1 MKAII
6 VEKFGNVDG
15 LSVKQI
21 EKPTIT
27 NGEILIK
34 VKAFG
39 LNPVDYKTRQG
50 GGIASKMQNPIILG
64 WDIAGIVE
72 EVTTNSKFKI
82 GDRVFGMVNF
92 PGQGNAYAEYV
103 KAIPEH
109 LSLIP
114 DNISYEIAS
123 AVPLASLTAYQ
134 TLIKYAKIRKN
145 DKVIIHA
152 GAGGVGHIA
161 IQIAKNVGA
170 YVISTA
176 SKRNENFLKELG
188 VDEFI
193 DYTASNFENIVSNV
207 DIVLDCVGGDVG
219 LKSLQTLRQ
228 GGIMI
233 SIPSPF
239 NLDLNNM
246 RKDIDTPWILVQS
259 NGDDME
265 KISELLKDETLKI
278 HIQKVYEMNEIKD
291 AHNQLETRKTRGKLI
306 VKI

>member
-1 MKAII
+1 MKAIV
-6 VEKFGNVDG
+6 VEKFGNVNG
-15 LSVKQI
+15 LVLKEVKNPI
-21 EKPTIT
+21 IS

-64 WDIAGIVE
+64 WEIAGIVE
-72 EVTTNSKFKI
+72 EVSTNSKFKV
-82 GDRVFGMVNF
+82 GDRVFGMINF

-103 KAIPEH
+103 KAMPEH
-109 LSLIP
+109 LAIIP
-114 DNISYEIAS
+114 ENISFEIAS
-123 AVPLASLTAYQ
+123 SAPLASLTAYQ
-134 TLIKYAKIRKN
+134 TLVKYAKIKKN
-145 DKVIIHA
+145 DKVLIHA

-161 IQIAKNVGA
+161 IQIAKNIGA

-176 SKRNENFLKELG
+176 SKRNEKFLKELG

-193 DYTASNFENIVSNV
+193 DYTSSKFQDIVSNV

-219 LKSLQTLRQ
+219 LNSLQTLRQ

-239 NLDLNNM
+239 NPELNNK

-259 NGDDME
+259 NGDDMN
-265 KISELLKDETLKI
+265 KISELLKDEKI
-278 HIQKVYEMNEIKD
+278 KVHIQKTYKMNEIKD

>member
-6 VEKFGNVDG
+6 TEKFGDVND
-15 LSVKQI
+15 LEIKEIKIPKIS
-21 EKPTIT
+21 

-50 GGIASKMQNPIILG
+50 GGIASKMKNPIILG

-72 EVTTNSKFKI
+72 EVSVNSKFKI
-82 GDRVFGMVNF
+82 GDRVFGMLNF

-103 KAIPEH
+103 KALPKH
-109 LSLIP
+109 LALIP
-114 DNISYEIAS
+114 NNISFEIAS
-123 AVPLASLTAYQ
+123 ASPLASLTAYQ
-134 TLIKYAKIRKN
+134 TLVKYANIKKS
-145 DKVIIHA
+145 DKVLIHA

-161 IQIAKNVGA
+161 IQIAKSVGA

-176 SKRNENFLKELG
+176 SKKNEDFLKELG

-193 DYTASNFENIVSNV
+193 DYTSSNFQDMISNI
-207 DIVLDCVGGDVG
+207 DIVLDCVGGNVS
-219 LKSLQTLRQ
+219 LNSLQTLKQ

-239 NLDLNNM
+239 NPELNNR
-246 RKDIDTPWILVQS
+246 RKDIDTPWLLVQS
-259 NGDDME
+259 NGDDMD
-265 KISELLKDETLKI
+265 KISELLKNEKI
-278 HIQKVYEMNEIKD
+278 KVYIQKVYKMNEIKD

>member
-1 MKAII
+1 MKAIV
-6 VEKFGNVDG
+6 VEKFGNVNG
-15 LSVKQI
+15 LVLKEVKNPI
-21 EKPTIT
+21 IS

-72 EVTTNSKFKI
+72 EVSTNSKFKV
-82 GDRVFGMVNF
+82 GDRVFGMINF

-109 LSLIP
+109 LAIIP
-114 DNISYEIAS
+114 ENISFEIAS
-123 AVPLASLTAYQ
+123 SAPLASLTAYQ
-134 TLIKYAKIRKN
+134 TLVKYAKIKKN
-145 DKVIIHA
+145 DKVLIHA

-161 IQIAKNVGA
+161 IQIAKNIGA
-170 YVISTA
+170 YVISSA
-176 SKRNENFLKELG
+176 SKRNEKFLKELG

-193 DYTASNFENIVSNV
+193 DYTSSKFQDIVSNV

-219 LKSLQTLRQ
+219 LNSLETLRQ

-239 NLDLNNM
+239 NPELNNK

-259 NGDDME
+259 NGDDMN
-265 KISELLKDETLKI
+265 KISKLLKDEKI
-278 HIQKVYEMNEIKD
+278 KVHIQKTYKMNEIKD

>member
-6 VEKFGNVDG
+6 IEKFGDVNSLELKELKIPKIAD
-15 LSVKQI
+15 
-21 EKPTIT
+21 
-27 NGEILIK
+27 GEILIK

-64 WDIAGIVE
+64 WDISGTVE
-72 EVTTNSKFKI
+72 EVSTNSKFKI
-82 GDRVFGMVNF
+82 GDKVFGMLNF

-103 KAIPEH
+103 KALPEH
-109 LSLIP
+109 LALIP
-114 DNISYEIAS
+114 DNINYEIA
-123 AVPLASLTAYQ
+123 AAAPLASLTAYQ
-134 TLIKYAKIRKN
+134 TLVKYAKINKN
-145 DKVIIHA
+145 DKVLIHA

-176 SKRNENFLKELG
+176 SKRNENFLKNLG

-193 DYTASNFENIVSNV
+193 DYTTSNFQDMISNI

-219 LKSLQTLRQ
+219 LKSLQILKQ

-239 NLDLNNM
+239 NPELNKI
-246 RKDIDTPWILVQS
+246 REDIDTPWILVQS
-259 NGDDME
+259 NGDDM
-265 KISELLKDETLKI
+265 KQISELLKTKAIKI
-278 HIQKVYEMNEIKD
+278 HIQKTYEINEIKD
-291 AHNQLETRKTRGKLI
+291 AHNQMETRKTRGKLV
-306 VKI
+306 VKL